1 MANNLRRPHHEHKA
15 LNTLFDKDN
24 LLLFLLVYIIYS
36 VTLYRGQNGNGA
48 VLVFTDQCTLGG
60 TGP

>member
-1 MANNLRRPHHEHKA
+1 MK
-15 LNTLFDKDN
+15 
-24 LLLFLLVYIIYS
+24 LVLPDTYFEMLI
-36 VTLYRGQNGNGA
+36 RGQNGNGA

>member
-1 MANNLRRPHHEHKA
+1 MVTVCLIRIHF
-15 LNTLFDKDN
+15 LTLFVD
-24 LLLFLLVYIIYS
+24 YINYMMQWP
-36 VTLYRGQNGNGA
+36 LQCNRGQNGNGA